1 MSEAAA
7 ETVTTWWAQT
17 QTTLADRGVPIGRG
31 EIDGANLT
39 VIGLDPSDAL
49 AVTPAL
55 LDAIAPQVGIWTA
68 EPENDAYRIGLLGSG
83 GWTVLEC
90 GTAALPA
97 RVRGASAW
105 FDEDEDETE
114 GDEEAERAELLQER
128 AMAALVASAKAIAV
142 EIKVG
147 DPHDRDILEK
157 LLRDRTREAAADDPD
172 LVEGLEGLHSW
183 DWSRTVDATLRSA
196 LREQHHEALYTDAET
211 YAKHVRDQSPGIE
224 SCSLPVRRERVYQT
238 LKKTE
243 PCVTKPVARA
253 VSDALNRIFTSPEP
267 ALFD

>member
-1 MSEAAA
+1 MSEVAA
-7 ETVTTWWAQT
+7 EAVTMWWAQT

-39 VIGLDPSDAL
+39 VIELDPSDAL
-49 AVTPAL
+49 ALTPAL
-55 LDAIAPQVGIWTA
+55 LDAIAPQAGIWTA
-68 EPENDAYRIGLLGSG
+68 EPENDAYRIGLLGAG

-90 GTAALPA
+90 GMVALPA

-105 FDEDEDETE
+105 FDEDEDEIE
-114 GDEEAERAELLQER
+114 GDEEVERAELLKER
-128 AMAALVASAKAIAV
+128 AKAALVATAKALAG

-157 LLRDRTREAAADDPD
+157 LLRDRTREAAAEDPD
-172 LVEGLEGLHSW
+172 LVEGLEGLHYW
-183 DWSRTVDATLRSA
+183 DWSRTVDTTLCPA
-196 LREQHHEALYTDAET
+196 LREQHHEALFTDAET
-211 YAKHVRDQSPGIE
+211 YAKLVRDQSPGIE
-224 SCSLPVRRERVYQT
+224 SCSVPVRRERVYQT

-243 PCVTKPVARA
+243 PCVTKPAARA
-253 VSDALNRIFTSPEP
+253 VSDALDRILASSEP